1 MSDITF
7 PAQLTAEEA
16 RKLKRA
22 LSGLGPAL
30 ALAEEEA
37 GDFTAAADHL
47 PKLALR
53 QEQAFNT
60 ELFEEED
67 ENLFDGQVEA
77 ADDARAF
84 LAALDTLAAR
94 IATVRAE
101 FVAGLTEAAAAE
113 IAEGEAA

>member
-1 MSDITF
+1 MSDIIF
-7 PAQLTAEEA
+7 PAQLTADEA

-37 GDFTAAADHL
+37 GDFIAAADHL

-53 QEQAFNT
+53 QEQALNT

-67 ENLFDGQVEA
+67 DSLFDGQVEA

-84 LAALDTLAAR
+84 LAAR

-101 FVAGLTEAAAAE
+101 FVAGLAEAAAGE
-113 IAEGEAA
+113 IPTGEAA